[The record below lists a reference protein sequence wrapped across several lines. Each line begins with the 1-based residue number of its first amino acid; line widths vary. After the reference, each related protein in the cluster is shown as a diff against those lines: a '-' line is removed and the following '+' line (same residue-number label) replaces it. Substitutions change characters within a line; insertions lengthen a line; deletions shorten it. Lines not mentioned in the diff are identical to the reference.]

1 MNRPR
6 EQTEH
11 NARTQQFDLL
21 EIHLHIKVIYLEIH
35 GDNEHQGLLG
45 EFPAPVQNHWGW
57 N

>member
-1 MNRPR
+1 MNRPC

-11 NARTQQFDLL
+11 SDQLDLL
-21 EIHLHIKVIYLEIH
+21 GIHLHIKVIYVEIH

-45 EFPAPVQNHWGW
+45 EFPATVQNHWGW